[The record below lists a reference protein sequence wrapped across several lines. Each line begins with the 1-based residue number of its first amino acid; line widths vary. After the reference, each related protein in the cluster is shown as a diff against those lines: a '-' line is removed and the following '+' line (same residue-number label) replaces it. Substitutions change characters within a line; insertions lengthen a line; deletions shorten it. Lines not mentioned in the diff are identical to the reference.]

1 MRNYYGGTE
10 APYRNGGA
18 EVGHYIIME
27 ARRHGVQ
34 EQMLDM
40 AYGATETWCGRGA
53 DVVRWA
59 WNYRNMVWTGSR
71 CGTLGMELQKHGV
84 DGQQMWDSH

>member
-53 DVVRWA
+53 DVVRC
-59 WNYRNMVWTGSR
+59 M
-71 CGTLGMELQKHGV
+71 GMELQKHGV